1 MANLRKTAL
10 LEIFFFGCCLS
21 RSEHNYVDKA
31 RGGSVCFAYCMG
43 NQKLW
48 NNGFLCKVGVLLQNY
63 AKLTLSWCLHRS
75 CIQAKEFT
83 PVEIHT

>member
-1 MANLRKTAL
+1 M
-10 LEIFFFGCCLS
+10 
-21 RSEHNYVDKA
+21 
-31 RGGSVCFAYCMG
+31 CFAYCMG